1 MQAARS
7 IVALWQGDEGYS
19 QCGYLLLIRC
29 RNSKRFGGSSLN
41 GYSLRK
47 TGSRRVRVCFLIPD
61 DAGPGGRRGHGVL
74 PQAPIVASE
83 FSAARSPLLG
93 RLTTGSRRGS
103 PTTRMSVF
111 STAAGAVCQ
120 CRFAAPAHRGGL
132 PGDFEPS
139 RLGRR
144 GDDIAALRCRRRQA
158 WPGYRLGHSVR
169 P

>member
-61 DAGPGGRRGHGVL
+61 DAGPGG
-74 PQAPIVASE
+74 VAVMG
-83 FSAARSPLLG
+83 L
-93 RLTTGSRRGS
+93 SRRLRS
-103 PTTRMSVF
+103 SLRNF
-111 STAAGAVCQ
+111 RQLDHLCW
-120 CRFAAPAHRGGL
+120 
-132 PGDFEPS
+132 
-139 RLGRR
+139 
-144 GDDIAALRCRRRQA
+144 AALR
-158 WPGYRLGHSVR
+158 
-169 P
+169 